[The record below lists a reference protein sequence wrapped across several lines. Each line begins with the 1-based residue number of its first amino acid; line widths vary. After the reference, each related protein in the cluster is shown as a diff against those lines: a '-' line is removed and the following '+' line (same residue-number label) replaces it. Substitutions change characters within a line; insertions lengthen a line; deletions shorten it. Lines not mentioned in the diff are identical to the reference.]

1 MNEDVH
7 PKQEEG
13 TKLHKIKSEIEKHE
27 LRFKAVNKK
36 LKKCFM

>member
-27 LRFKAVNKK
+27 LHCILR
-36 LKKCFM
+36 L